1 MGNLF
6 SSNKSKAKAAPKE
19 KTATEQL
26 EAETKVDAKVD
37 APEATVPIAS
47 EEKQE
52 TPADEQQLENKD
64 EETGKASDTIPEEI
78 AAEVKQEE
86 KVEATTVSVSEA
98 VDAEKKSTPEQDD
111 ASEDDDSP
119 PETLPEADMRLSS
132 ELLSEVENFEKNELK
147 HQEVVEKN
155 VLPNAEG
162 KN

>member
-6 SSNKSKAKAAPKE
+6 SSNKVRIKRDKRWIYCQSKAKAAPKE

-37 APEATVPIAS
+37 APEATVPVAS

-86 KVEATTVSVSEA
+86 KAEATTGCSSEYLEFFHFVSVSVSEA

-111 ASEDDDSP
+111 ASEEDDSP
-119 PETLPEADMRLSS
+119 PETLPEVD
-132 ELLSEVENFEKNELK
+132 
-147 HQEVVEKN
+147 
-155 VLPNAEG
+155 
-162 KN
+162 